1 MVIVRNI
8 LIIIIVLLVQST
20 VFGRIDV
27 VGVRPDLAMLILIF
41 IAAGAEPAES
51 ILYGFFIG
59 FVQDIYTPEYLGFN
73 ALTMSLIGFSLGI
86 VKETLTV
93 ENYLVKTLVTFVA
106 CIFHDLLYLSL
117 YTVFDFSLL
126 LKLLLKNSL
135 PGALYTSIL
144 AFLSIVVYKWVT
156 GGGLKG
162 VVRELTTGRR

>member
-20 VFGRIDV
+20 VFGRMNIF
-27 VGVRPDLAMLILIF
+27 GVRPDLAMLILIF

-51 ILYGFFIG
+51 IFYGFFIG
-59 FVQDIYTPEYLGFN
+59 FIQDVYTPEYLGFN
-73 ALTMSLIGFSLGI
+73 TLTMSLIGFSLGI

-93 ENYLVKTLVTFVA
+93 ENYLVKTLVTLVA

-117 YTVFDFSLL
+117 YTIFDFSLL
-126 LKLLLKNSL
+126 LKLFLKNSL

-144 AFLSIVVYKWVT
+144 AFLSIVAYEWVS

-162 VVRELTTGRR
+162 VIRELTTGRR